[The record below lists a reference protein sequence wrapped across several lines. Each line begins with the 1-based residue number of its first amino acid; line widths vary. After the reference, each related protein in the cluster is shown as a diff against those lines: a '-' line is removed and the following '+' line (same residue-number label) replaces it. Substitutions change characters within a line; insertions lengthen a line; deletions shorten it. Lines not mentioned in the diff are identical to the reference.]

1 MCVSYNNPSPLLPAA
16 LFEFSPS
23 TPLSPMPSLGEI
35 GDLLAKAYTSR
46 RRSFMG
52 DVLRVG
58 QVSTR
63 EPGTPRR
70 LSIDAGNVDELVERL
85 REEDNIYDQAGILN
99 HLHNS

>member
-1 MCVSYNNPSPLLPAA
+1 
-16 LFEFSPS
+16 
-23 TPLSPMPSLGEI
+23 MPSLGEI
-35 GDLLAKAYTSR
+35 GDFLATAYTSR

-58 QVSTR
+58 QVSSR

-70 LSIDAGNVDELVERL
+70 LSIDTGSVDELVEKL